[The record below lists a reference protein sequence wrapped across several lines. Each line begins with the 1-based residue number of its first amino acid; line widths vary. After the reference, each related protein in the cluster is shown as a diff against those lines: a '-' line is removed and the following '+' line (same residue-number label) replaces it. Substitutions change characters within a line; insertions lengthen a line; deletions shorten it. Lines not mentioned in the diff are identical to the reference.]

1 MKNVLYVC
9 LLVFFTSSLF
19 AQASENKAIQAVR
32 AVLKTQQDAWNRG
45 DIDAFMEY
53 YWKSE
58 QLQFIGSKGP
68 TYGWENTLANYKK
81 NYPNR
86 DAMGTLSF
94 DIQNLTQRSK
104 TIITVLGKYTL
115 VRKNDQPSGQFSLVF
130 QKINGDWV
138 IVLDHTN

>member
-1 MKNVLYVC
+1 MKNVLSVC
-9 LLVFFTSSLF
+9 LLLIFTSSLF
-19 AQASENKAIQAVR
+19 AQASESKAIQSVR

-58 QLQFIGSKGP
+58 QLQFVGSKGP
-68 TYGWENTLANYKK
+68 TYGWAATLANYKK

-115 VRKNDQPSGQFSLVF
+115 VRKNDQPSGEFSLVF